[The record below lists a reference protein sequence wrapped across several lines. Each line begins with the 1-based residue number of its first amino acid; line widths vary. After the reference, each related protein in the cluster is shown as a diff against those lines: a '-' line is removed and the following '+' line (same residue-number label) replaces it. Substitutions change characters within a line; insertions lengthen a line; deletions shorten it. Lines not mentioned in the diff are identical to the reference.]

1 MVRKIIVVP
10 LAVMLGAAAIGLAY
24 PLLTGLPGSEQN
36 VIPRFASQWHVGKGA
51 ETKPTLQYDIK
62 TADMDFT
69 VKMKFLEQA
78 GDEQQ
83 VRLIIDD
90 SEGQHFDETL
100 KIGKA
105 YVFIDVSE
113 RIKHYVDT
121 LDKTVLSVRDTVVE
135 PKYLVVGAEWGTTYI
150 GKFTPKMKVTDYQD
164 VTFEFGQL
172 KAYKIS
178 YKVNDV
184 ENYFLVTD
192 NVPLPLKSE
201 YRNLDGV
208 LEYSY
213 ELTGFEPS

>member
-10 LAVMLGAAAIGLAY
+10 LAVMLGAATIGLAY

-36 VIPRFASQWHVGKGA
+36 VIPRFASQWYVGKGA
-51 ETKPTLQYDIK
+51 ETKPTLQYDVK
-62 TADMDFT
+62 TAEMDFT
-69 VKMKFLEQA
+69 VMMKFLEQA

-83 VRLIIDD
+83 VQLIIDD
-90 SEGQHFDETL
+90 SAGHHFDETL
-100 KIGKA
+100 TIGKA
-105 YVFIDVSE
+105 YVFIDVPE
-113 RIKHYVDT
+113 RIKPYVYT

-184 ENYFLVTD
+184 ENYFLVAD
-192 NVPLPLKSE
+192 NVPLPLRSE

>member
-1 MVRKIIVVP
+1 
-10 LAVMLGAAAIGLAY
+10 MLGAAAIGLAY

-51 ETKPTLQYDIK
+51 EAKPTLQYDVK

-83 VRLIIDD
+83 VQLIIDD
-90 SEGQHFDETL
+90 SAGQHFDETL

-105 YVFIDVSE
+105 YVFIDVPE
-113 RIKHYVDT
+113 RIKPYVDT
-121 LDKTVLSVRDTVVE
+121 LDKTILSVRDTVVE

-150 GKFTPKMKVTDYQD
+150 GKFTPKMKITDYQD
-164 VTFEFGQL
+164 ETFEFGQL
-172 KAYKIS
+172 KTYKIS

-184 ENYFLVTD
+184 ENYFLVAD
-192 NVPLPLKSE
+192 NIPLPLRSE
-201 YRNLDGV
+201 YYNLDGV
-208 LEYSY
+208 LQYSY
-213 ELTGFEPS
+213 ELTGLELS

>member
-1 MVRKIIVVP
+1 MVRKIIIAP

-36 VIPRFASQWHVGKGA
+36 VIPRFASQWYIGKGA

-62 TADMDFT
+62 TAEMDFT
-69 VKMKFLEQA
+69 VKMKFLEQV

-83 VRLIIDD
+83 IQLIIDD
-90 SEGQHFDETL
+90 AGQHFDETL

-105 YVFIDVSE
+105 YVFIDVPE
-113 RIKHYVDT
+113 RIKPYVDT

-150 GKFTPKMKVTDYQD
+150 GKFTPKMKITDYKD
-164 VTFEFGQL
+164 EAFEFGQL
-172 KAYKIS
+172 KTYKVSYKI
-178 YKVNDV
+178 NDV
-184 ENYFLVTD
+184 ENYFLIAD

-201 YRNLDGV
+201 YYDLDGM

-213 ELTGFEPS
+213 ELTGLELS

>member
-10 LAVMLGAAAIGLAY
+10 LAIMLGAAAIGLAY

-51 ETKPTLQYDIK
+51 EAKPTLQYAVK

-69 VKMKFLEQA
+69 VKMKFLERV

-83 VRLIIDD
+83 VQLIIDD
-90 SEGQHFDETL
+90 SAGQHFDETL

-105 YVFIDVSE
+105 YVFIDVPE
-113 RIKHYVDT
+113 QIKPYVDT

-150 GKFTPKMKVTDYQD
+150 GKFTPKMKITDYKD
-164 VTFEFGQL
+164 ETFEFGQL
-172 KAYKIS
+172 KTYKIS

-184 ENYFLVTD
+184 ENYFLVAD
-192 NVPLPLKSE
+192 NIPLPLRSE
-201 YRNLDGV
+201 YYNLDGV

-213 ELTGFEPS
+213 ELTGLELS

>member
-1 MVRKIIVVP
+1 MVRKIIIVP

-51 ETKPTLQYDIK
+51 EAKPTLQYNIK
-62 TADMDFT
+62 TTDMDFT
-69 VKMKFLEQA
+69 VKMKFLEQV

-83 VRLIIDD
+83 VQLIIDD
-90 SEGQHFDETL
+90 SAGQHFDETL

-105 YVFIDVSE
+105 YVFIDAPE
-113 RIKHYVDT
+113 RIKPYVDV

-150 GKFTPKMKVTDYQD
+150 GKFTPKMKITGYQD
-164 VTFEFGQL
+164 ETFEFGQL

-178 YKVNDV
+178 YKVNDI
-184 ENYFLVTD
+184 ENYFLVAD
-192 NVPLPLKSE
+192 NVPLPLRSE
-201 YRNLDGV
+201 YYNLDGV

-213 ELTGFEPS
+213 DLTGLELS

>member
-1 MVRKIIVVP
+1 
-10 LAVMLGAAAIGLAY
+10 MLGAAAIGLAY

-51 ETKPTLQYDIK
+51 EAKPTLQYAVK

-69 VKMKFLEQA
+69 VKMKFLERV

-83 VRLIIDD
+83 VQLIIDD
-90 SEGQHFDETL
+90 SAGQHFDETL

-105 YVFIDVSE
+105 YVFIGVPE
-113 RIKHYVDT
+113 QIKPYVDT

-150 GKFTPKMKVTDYQD
+150 GKFTPKMKITDYKD
-164 VTFEFGQL
+164 ETFEFGQL
-172 KAYKIS
+172 KTYKIS

-184 ENYFLVTD
+184 ENYFLVAD
-192 NVPLPLKSE
+192 NIPLPLRSE
-201 YRNLDGV
+201 YYNLDGV

-213 ELTGFEPS
+213 ELTGLELS

>member
-1 MVRKIIVVP
+1 MVRKILVVP
-10 LAVMLGAAAIGLAY
+10 LAIMLGAAAIGLAY

-51 ETKPTLQYDIK
+51 ETKPTLQYEVK
-62 TADMDFT
+62 TADMEFMVT
-69 VKMKFLEQA
+69 MKFLDQI

-83 VRLIIDD
+83 IQLIIDD
-90 SEGQHFDETL
+90 NAGRHLDETL
-100 KIGKA
+100 RIGKA
-105 YVFIDVSE
+105 YVFIDVPE
-113 RIKHYVDT
+113 NIKPYVDV

-150 GKFTPKMKVTDYQD
+150 GKFTPKMKITEYKDE
-164 VTFEFGQL
+164 TFAFGQL

-178 YKVNDV
+178 YKVNDI
-184 ENYFLVTD
+184 ENYFLVAD

-201 YRNLDGV
+201 YHTLDGV

-213 ELTGFEPS
+213 ELTALS

>member
-1 MVRKIIVVP
+1 
-10 LAVMLGAAAIGLAY
+10 MLGAAAIGLAY

-51 ETKPTLQYDIK
+51 EAKPTLQYAVK

-69 VKMKFLEQA
+69 VKMKFLERV

-83 VRLIIDD
+83 VQLIIDD
-90 SEGQHFDETL
+90 SAGQHFDETL

-105 YVFIDVSE
+105 YVFIDVPE
-113 RIKHYVDT
+113 QIKPYVDT

-150 GKFTPKMKVTDYQD
+150 GKFTPKMKITDYKD
-164 VTFEFGQL
+164 ETFEFGQL
-172 KAYKIS
+172 KTYKIS

-184 ENYFLVTD
+184 ENYFLVAD
-192 NVPLPLKSE
+192 NIPLPLRSE
-201 YRNLDGV
+201 YYNLDGV

-213 ELTGFEPS
+213 ELTGLELS